1 VTGAQALWLVAA
13 IAATA
18 LLAGRLFLGG
28 FGAELF
34 RRFDP
39 AGAAASLVVGT
50 AELTLL
56 SVSLSGVGFPTRDVL
71 PLVGAL
77 QLAPLA
83 LAWRRRRLQALRPR
97 GRALEWATLL
107 VPAVLAAGLGLL
119 PVLRASGFSFGNDTY
134 TYCAFSEWLQQH
146 AFSETCRSDPQSP
159 VTAIPALWQSERYDL
174 GIAHW
179 LALVQAA
186 VRPATVLTVYPS
198 TSAFGLVL
206 LVAAVWLAA
215 RQLLRLDAAWAGA
228 AALLA
233 AAVPHGLY
241 WGHHN
246 GFLQQGYALPV
257 LVFGLVLLAR
267 VSARASWRPGTA
279 ALLALP
285 FAFLVSVYL
294 PLLPAF
300 GFAGSVA
307 AAAAVLRAR
316 RSGRTRRLLAFVGF
330 VAVGIALFAAR
341 DVLGA
346 LSPLHGFAT
355 HVAGGHVPMSAA
367 EFLQFAIG
375 TFVPAPGWVNVEV
388 APWSALNRALT
399 PLYLALVLVGLWYAA
414 RRPRTRPLAA
424 AAGLLLLGAA
434 YFALAVKDPWSGLR
448 GHTWNLLKLAQWGWP
463 LALLLAVLGARRL
476 APRRPPW
483 RFAALAL
490 AVLLPASQV
499 STHGPWSRTLG
510 QAMREILPG
519 TTLERLPALKQRVH
533 DLPPGILLVVGRP
546 VNAHRWLG
554 TALALLA
561 YPRAIVADW
570 TDGASV
576 SNHPTGGD
584 ELYARLVEHWR
595 DPRVVAVV
603 AGYVPFQ
610 PGGVE
615 PLGGGLARL
624 TVHDEPLLVHVVN
637 PSGLTT
643 SAGAPSFDIGKGRTK
658 LVIFAPA
665 AARAELALTLAP
677 YAGRPGK
684 RLLVFQSAED
694 YSHRAVR
701 LASEGTAVAAAALGG
716 ETSLLIP
723 LELGAGLGTVI
734 LLVDEGRGVLDAREP
749 VTVVALRLT
758 AAGGAASL
766 ER

>member
-1 VTGAQALWLVAA
+1 
-13 IAATA
+13 
-18 LLAGRLFLGG
+18 
-28 FGAELF
+28 
-34 RRFDP
+34 
-39 AGAAASLVVGT
+39 VGT

-71 PLVGAL
+71 PLVGVL

-83 LAWRRRRLQALRPR
+83 LAWRRRRLDALKPR
-97 GRALEWATLL
+97 GRAFEWTTLL
-107 VPAVLAAGLGLL
+107 VPAALAAVLALL

-134 TYCAFSEWLQQH
+134 TYCAFSEWLQEH
-146 AFSETCRSDPQSP
+146 GFSESCRSEPQSP
-159 VTAIPALWQSERYDL
+159 VTAIPALWQSQGYDL

-186 VRPATVLTVYPS
+186 VRPASVLTVYPS

-206 LVAAVWLAA
+206 LVAAIWLAA

-246 GFLQQGYALPV
+246 GFLQQGFALPE
-257 LVFGLVLLAR
+257 LLFGLALLAR
-267 VSARASWRPGTA
+267 AGTLPSWRPATA

-294 PLLPAF
+294 PLLPTF
-300 GFAGSVA
+300 GFAAVVALA
-307 AAAAVLRAR
+307 AAFLRAR
-316 RSGRTRRLLAFVGF
+316 RGGRVRRLLAFVGS
-330 VAVGIALFAAR
+330 VAVALALFSAR
-341 DVLGA
+341 DLLDA

-355 HVAGGHVPMSAA
+355 HVAGGHVPLSAA
-367 EFLQFAIG
+367 EFLQFALG

-388 APWSALNRALT
+388 TPWSALNRALT
-399 PLYLALVLVGLWYAA
+399 PLYLALAALGLWHAA

-424 AAGLLLLGAA
+424 AAGLLVLGAA
-434 YFALAVKDPWSGLR
+434 YFALAVKDPWSGER

-463 LALLLAVLGARRL
+463 LALLLALLGAQRL
-476 APRRPPW
+476 APRRPRW
-483 RFAALAL
+483 RHAALGLAL
-490 AVLLPASQV
+490 LVPLSLASA
-499 STHGPWSRTLG
+499 HLPWSRTLG

-519 TTLERLPALKQRVH
+519 TTLARLPALKQRIQE
-533 DLPPGILLVVGRP
+533 LPPGTLLVVGRP

-561 YPRAIVADW
+561 YPRAIAGDW
-570 TDGASV
+570 TDGATV
-576 SNHPTGGD
+576 TNGPAGD
-584 ELYARLVEHWR
+584 ELYARLVERWR
-595 DPRVVAVV
+595 DPHVVALV

-610 PGGVE
+610 PGGVA

-624 TVHDEPLLVHVVN
+624 LPQDDPVLVHVVN
-637 PSGLTT
+637 PAGLTT
-643 SAGAPSFDIGKGRTK
+643 AAGAPSFDIGKGRTK
-658 LVIFAPA
+658 LVVFSPA
-665 AARAELALTLAP
+665 ATRAELALTLAP
-677 YAGRPGK
+677 YPGRPGK
-684 RLLVFQSAED
+684 RLLAFQSAED

-701 LASEGTAVAAAALGG
+701 LAAEGTAAGEAALGG
-716 ETSLLIP
+716 ETSLLVP
-723 LELGAGLGTVI
+723 LELGAGLSTVI

-749 VTVVALRLT
+749 VTVVGLRLR
-758 AAGGAASL
+758 AARGAPSPT
-766 ER
+766 R